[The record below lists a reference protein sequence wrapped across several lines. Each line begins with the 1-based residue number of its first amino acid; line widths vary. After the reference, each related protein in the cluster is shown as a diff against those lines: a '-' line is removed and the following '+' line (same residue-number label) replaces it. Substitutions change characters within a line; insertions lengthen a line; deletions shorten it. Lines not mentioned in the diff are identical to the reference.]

1 MPLPRRIL
9 VQDERPGAY
18 HVISRCVRR
27 AFLCGDRAEHRRAWV
42 CDLIR
47 QAAGAFAVDVL
58 AYAVMSNHLHIVV
71 LTDPARVATWT
82 PIEVATRWASAH
94 PRTGVDGRPQAW
106 SSAETAEKAADP
118 AWIDTTRKR
127 LRSLS
132 WFMKCVK
139 ERLARR
145 ANRDDGC
152 TGHFWEGR
160 FQSVALLDQAAVIA
174 AMAYVDLNPIRAAM
188 AETPE
193 CSDYTSVQ
201 ARCRARQEHHAAH
214 LVPALA
220 NAPSSAESSLWIA
233 PIHSATIDQ
242 PDGCTFTAAI
252 TLDEYL
258 TLVDQT
264 GRIVRGDKR
273 GVIPAGLAP
282 ILDRLRIDLDAWL
295 ALMRSGG
302 HFGIGSFGALASR
315 AREALRRGARWIVDT
330 TNGLYRD
337 ERPLLEPRPG

>member
-1 MPLPRRIL
+1 MPLPRCRL
-9 VQDERPGAY
+9 VDDERPGAF

-27 AFLCGDRAEHRRAWV
+27 AYLCGDRAEHRRAWV
-42 CDLIR
+42 RDLIH

-58 AYAVMSNHLHIVV
+58 AYAVMSNHLHIVL
-71 LTDPARVATWT
+71 LTDPARVAGWT

-94 PRTGVDGRPQAW
+94 PRTGPDGCPQVW
-106 SSAETAEKAADP
+106 SHAEIAERAADP
-118 AWIDTTRKR
+118 AWIETIRMR

-160 FQSVALLDQAAVIA
+160 FQSVPLLDQAAVIA

-193 CSDYTSVQ
+193 ASDYTSVQ
-201 ARCRARQEHHAAH
+201 DRCAARQEHRAA
-214 LVPALA
+214 LRVPALSA
-220 NAPSSAESSLWIA
+220 AAPTPESGLWIA
-233 PIHSATIDQ
+233 SIVRATIDQ
-242 PDGCTFTAAI
+242 PDGCAFTAAI
-252 TLDEYL
+252 TLDDYL
-258 TLVDQT
+258 TLVDET

-273 GVIPAGLAP
+273 GAIPANLAP
-282 ILDRLRIDLDAWL
+282 ILDRLRIDLDAWVS
-295 ALMRSGG
+295 LMRSGG
-302 HFGIGSFGALASR
+302 HFGLGSFGALASR
-315 AREALRRGARWIVDT
+315 AREALRRGAKWIIDT
-330 TNGLYRD
+330 TAGLYRD
-337 ERPLLEPRPG
+337 DHPPEPATA